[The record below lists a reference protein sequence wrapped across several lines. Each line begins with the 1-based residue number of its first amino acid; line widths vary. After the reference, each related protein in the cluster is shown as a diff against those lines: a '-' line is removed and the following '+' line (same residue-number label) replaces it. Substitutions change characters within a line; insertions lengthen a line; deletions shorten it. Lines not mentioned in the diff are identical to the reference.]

1 MQSIDIAIIDD
12 HTLFREGLKLL
23 LQNFPFI
30 DTITEAPSGEIFL
43 EQIEHSCPHVALM
56 DIDMPG
62 LNGMETTA
70 KALKQHPNLKVIAL
84 SMFGEQQYYYKMIE
98 AGARGFLLKNSQV
111 GNVREAILSV
121 AGGSSYF
128 SEELLYNILKNIK
141 KASFLST
148 PQQLLSEREQ
158 EILTLIC
165 QGLSNAEIALELC
178 LSKRTI
184 DKHRENILS
193 KTNSKNT
200 ASLVMFAIKNKL
212 VNI

>member
-141 KASFLST
+141 KASFLNT
-148 PQQLLSEREQ
+148 PQQLLSQREQ

-165 QGLSNAEIALELC
+165 QGLSNSEIAIELC